1 MQWSGRNLA
10 ADEGFWPPLRR
21 PTRPP
26 PKRTLDEHLY
36 TVHSLSVTHEHP
48 SSPQADPARHDPS
61 EARPVSCACCGGTRE
76 PDPTDDFIAMLKE
89 YAQLGMR
96 LARVA
101 VARAEEE
108 DAGHAPAPA
117 EPDGAAE
124 SAAEDPDAGKRDAE
138 RRTALKSA
146 DLAYSRAGRSIR
158 LSMSL
163 AIKFHGDR
171 LERDKK
177 IGSAQADAE
186 RERIGRRK
194 GQLQRL
200 ATEAIKR
207 HTEQEIERQ
216 LEAEEIDE
224 VDEEAKE
231 DALQS
236 LYETL
241 YERLDEE
248 DIERDL
254 DICPTSDLLGRI
266 CQDLEIKPDWERLG
280 RMFWALE
287 EIRRNVPGSRFTGPL
302 KAEPADVPAVKPEPA
317 EARPEPAAAKPEE
330 AERPEPEPEEPKPPE
345 PKAEEAKPEAP
356 AVPPIRSNMDRLR
369 YPTPDEIRAE
379 EERKMRIRA
388 ILGSRL

>member
-1 MQWSGRNLA
+1 MT
-10 ADEGFWPPLRR
+10 DTHR
-21 PTRPP
+21 PVET
-26 PKRTLDEHLY
+26 
-36 TVHSLSVTHEHP
+36 
-48 SSPQADPARHDPS
+48 DPASREPS
-61 EARPVSCACCGGTRE
+61 EASPASCACCGGTRE
-76 PDPTDDFIAMLKE
+76 PDPTDDFIVMLKE

-108 DAGHAPAPA
+108 DAGQAPAPA
-117 EPDGAAE
+117 EPDVAAE
-124 SAAEDPDAGKRDAE
+124 AEDSDAGKRDAE

-266 CQDLEIKPDWERLG
+266 CQDLGIEPDWERLG

-287 EIRRNVPGSRFTGPL
+287 EIRRNVPGSRFTGPS
-302 KAEPADVPAVKPEPA
+302 KAVPEPA
-317 EARPEPAAAKPEE
+317 ETKPEE
-330 AERPEPEPEEPKPPE
+330 PEPPE
-345 PKAEEAKPEAP
+345 PKADAPEPEVPKAEAP
-356 AVPPIRSNMDRLR
+356 AASPMRNIDWYRSAEHQRELEE
-369 YPTPDEIRAE
+369 YRA
-379 EERKMRIRA
+379 RVRA
-388 ILGSRL
+388 RNPLGSG

>member
-1 MQWSGRNLA
+1 MTY
-10 ADEGFWPPLRR
+10 ER
-21 PTRPP
+21 PA
-26 PKRTLDEHLY
+26 
-36 TVHSLSVTHEHP
+36 
-48 SSPQADPARHDPS
+48 SSQADPARHDPS
-61 EARPVSCACCGGTRE
+61 EARPASCACCGGTRE
-76 PDPTDDFIAMLKE
+76 PDPTDDFIVMLKE

-108 DAGHAPAPA
+108 DASQAAAPA
-117 EPDGAAE
+117 EPDVAAE

-138 RRTALKSA
+138 RRNALKSA

-163 AIKFHGDR
+163 AIKFHTDR

-186 RERIGRRK
+186 RQRIERRK

-287 EIRRNVPGSRFTGPL
+287 EIRRNVPGSRFTGPP
-302 KAEPADVPAVKPEPA
+302 K
-317 EARPEPAAAKPEE
+317 PAAAKPEE
-330 AERPEPEPEEPKPPE
+330 PAPPEAKPLQPQADESAASAAEPPQPEPPRPEPDNPYEARM
-345 PKAEEAKPEAP
+345 KARLAMAMSSG
-356 AVPPIRSNMDRLR
+356 AWLQVLQTDRQLAGYVR
-369 YPTPDEIRAE
+369 
-379 EERKMRIRA
+379 
-388 ILGSRL
+388 SRLNNSS

>member
-1 MQWSGRNLA
+1 MT
-10 ADEGFWPPLRR
+10 DER
-21 PTRPP
+21 
-26 PKRTLDEHLY
+26 
-36 TVHSLSVTHEHP
+36 P
-48 SSPQADPARHDPS
+48 SSPQADPAHHDPS
-61 EARPVSCACCGGTRE
+61 EARPASCACCGGTRE
-76 PDPTDDFIAMLKE
+76 PDPTDDFIVMLKE

-117 EPDGAAE
+117 EPDAAAE

-186 RERIGRRK
+186 RNRIGRRK
-194 GQLQRL
+194 VQLQRL

-266 CQDLEIKPDWERLG
+266 CQDLGIEPDWERLG

-287 EIRRNVPGSRFTGPL
+287 EIRRNVPGSRFTGPP
-302 KAEPADVPAVKPEPA
+302 KPAPEPA
-317 EARPEPAAAKPEE
+317 ETKPEE
-330 AERPEPEPEEPKPPE
+330 PEPPE
-345 PKAEEAKPEAP
+345 PKALQPQADESAASAPELPEPEPLKPEPDNPYETRMKA
-356 AVPPIRSNMDRLR
+356 RLAMAMSSGAWMQALQTDPMLAAYVR
-369 YPTPDEIRAE
+369 
-379 EERKMRIRA
+379 
-388 ILGSRL
+388 SRLNNSS

>member
-1 MQWSGRNLA
+1 
-10 ADEGFWPPLRR
+10 
-21 PTRPP
+21 
-26 PKRTLDEHLY
+26 
-36 TVHSLSVTHEHP
+36 
-48 SSPQADPARHDPS
+48 
-61 EARPVSCACCGGTRE
+61 
-76 PDPTDDFIAMLKE
+76 MLKE

-108 DAGHAPAPA
+108 DAGQAPAPA

-163 AIKFHGDR
+163 AIKFHTDR

-186 RERIGRRK
+186 RNRIGRRK
-194 GQLQRL
+194 VQLQRL

-216 LEAEEIDE
+216 LEAEEI
-224 VDEEAKE
+224 DEEAKE

-266 CQDLEIKPDWERLG
+266 CQDLGIEPDWERLG

-287 EIRRNVPGSRFTGPL
+287 EIRRNVPGSRFTGPS
-302 KAEPADVPAVKPEPA
+302 KAVPEPA
-317 EARPEPAAAKPEE
+317 ETKPEE
-330 AERPEPEPEEPKPPE
+330 PEPPEPEADAPEPEVPEPE
-345 PKAEEAKPEAP
+345 VPKAEAP
-356 AVPPIRSNMDRLR
+356 AASPMRNIDWYRSAEHQRELEE
-369 YPTPDEIRAE
+369 YRA
-379 EERKMRIRA
+379 RVRA
-388 ILGSRL
+388 RNPLGSG

>member
-1 MQWSGRNLA
+1 MNKERLNTVSIDYASNEPA
-10 ADEGFWPPLRR
+10 A
-21 PTRPP
+21 
-26 PKRTLDEHLY
+26 
-36 TVHSLSVTHEHP
+36 
-48 SSPQADPARHDPS
+48 ARA
-61 EARPVSCACCGGTRE
+61 ESCACGGGTRQ

-108 DAGHAPAPA
+108 EASPAPAPT
-117 EPDGAAE
+117 EPAVAAE
-124 SAAEDPDAGKRDAE
+124 SEAEDPDSGKRKAE
-138 RRTALKSA
+138 RRNALKSA

-171 LERDKK
+171 LEREKQ
-177 IGSAQADAE
+177 IETTQAKAE

-200 ATEAIKR
+200 ATDAIKR
-207 HTEQEIERQ
+207 HTEREIERQ

-231 DALQS
+231 DALQA

-254 DICPTSDLLGRI
+254 DICATSDLFGRI
-266 CQDLEIKPDWERLG
+266 CQDLDIQPDWQRLG
-280 RMFWALE
+280 RMFWAME
-287 EIRRNVPGSRFTGPL
+287 EIRRKVPGSRFTEPP
-302 KAEPADVPAVKPEPA
+302 KPAPEAAETKPEEPEPPAEPKPLRPQAEEPAASAPEPPDPEPPKPEPDSPYETGMKGRLA
-317 EARPEPAAAKPEE
+317 MAMHSGAWLQVLQTDPMLAAYV
-330 AERPEPEPEEPKPPE
+330 R
-345 PKAEEAKPEAP
+345 
-356 AVPPIRSNMDRLR
+356 
-369 YPTPDEIRAE
+369 
-379 EERKMRIRA
+379 
-388 ILGSRL
+388 SRLNNSS